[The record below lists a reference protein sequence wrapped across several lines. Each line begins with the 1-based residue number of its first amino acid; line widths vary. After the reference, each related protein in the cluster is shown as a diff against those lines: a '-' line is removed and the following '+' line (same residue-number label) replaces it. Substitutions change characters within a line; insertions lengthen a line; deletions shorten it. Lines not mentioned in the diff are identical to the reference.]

1 MLNYLVIFCLLYAY
15 SLDSAL
21 NETTIIISARYI
33 AAPNYC
39 FGKTFEQS
47 MALSGAVLPQEYS
60 HQNTSRTALLQG
72 KTTHLK
78 GIKHKKY
85 E

>member
-21 NETTIIISARYI
+21 NETTIIISAHYI
-33 AAPNYC
+33 ALLIIVLVKPSNNP
-39 FGKTFEQS
+39 